1 MRVSNTRDWSYYGE
15 GPYRYSGFFL
25 GEQTDGRRLGLYEDY
40 SKADF
45 AETGWEQPV
54 TYEPVPIDEYRAM
67 PPGFGRAWPGVNETK
82 PLLLGGYDAPVYVVD
97 SRKACSRT
105 FVDEHTVIYDL
116 GQEMAGVPRIRF
128 QEKEGTRLV
137 IRYGEMLYRIC
148 RNMRQGKA
156 A

>member
-1 MRVSNTRDWSYYGE
+1 
-15 GPYRYSGFFL
+15 
-25 GEQTDGRRLGLYEDY
+25 
-40 SKADF
+40 
-45 AETGWEQPV
+45 
-54 TYEPVPIDEYRAM
+54 M

-105 FVDEHTVIYDL
+105 FMDAHTVIYDL

-128 QEKEGTRLV
+128 QERKEPALLSGMEKCST
-137 IRYGEMLYRIC
+137 RIC